1 MTVKKDGVVKNCAWK
16 TNSGSD
22 RDFHKSGINYAAFL
36 KELEYPQE
44 MIQAIID
51 KFEEE
56 VNIKLSLEKFYKE
69 SKSLTP
75 NSLIVSLINLKNGIF
90 EGIVTPEQWDQISG
104 IVSFIIKEERNLKT
118 SDFIKEF
125 KANGI
130 FFYPAWEVFDYVV
143 EDDYT
148 KADMEAIKKTTVEI
162 LAQIE
167 DFLKSKESGRSFQI
181 NDAQFKKF
189 KTILEYKDEN
199 LAKMDA
205 LIAVK

>member
-1 MTVKKDGVVKNCAWK
+1 M
-16 TNSGSD
+16 
-22 RDFHKSGINYAAFL
+22 
-36 KELEYPQE
+36 
-44 MIQAIID
+44 
-51 KFEEE
+51 
-56 VNIKLSLEKFYKE
+56 
-69 SKSLTP
+69 
-75 NSLIVSLINLKNGIF
+75 INLKNGIF